1 MCLECNRAAFV
12 ADAALLQLLLLSLL
26 CTVFYFVLFWSL
38 SSNNELQLELRR
50 VFWLHCFFFLLCL
63 IYRIHLTQLS
73 LSLLTIVIYVAHCST
88 ASIPL
93 SRSLSLSV
101 TNSLYC
107 IPTSCTAAM
116 VWTAFLE
123 LSFSLSLA
131 LRLSVRWS
139 SLCWSQWGKHTVGA
153 QWANIY
159 AVSFYY
165 CFHFLASLL
174 FFLSSCR
181 TVSVVIVVFGLFY
194 GFFSLYLRQVQ
205 GCAFVALSAST
216 ASFIKLLI

>member
-1 MCLECNRAAFV
+1 M
-12 ADAALLQLLLLSLL
+12 QLLLLLVSLL

-50 VFWLHCFFFLLCL
+50 VFCLHCFFFLLCL

-93 SRSLSLSV
+93 SRSLSLSESQ
-101 TNSLYC
+101 TR
-107 IPTSCTAAM
+107 CTAFQQVALQR
-116 VWTAFLE
+116 WCGLHFWNCR
-123 LSFSLSLA
+123 SLSLA
-131 LRLSVRWS
+131 LPRPLSVRCS
-139 SLCWSQWGKHTVGA
+139 ALCVDLSGA
-153 QWANIY
+153 NTLSAHSGQIFMLCLFIIVFISWL
-159 AVSFYY
+159 
-165 CFHFLASLL
+165 CC

-181 TVSVVIVVFGLFY
+181 TVAVVIVVSGLFY

>member
-12 ADAALLQLLLLSLL
+12 ADAALLLQLLLLLLCVL

-50 VFWLHCFFFLLCL
+50 VFCLHFCFFFLLCL

-93 SRSLSLSV
+93 SRSLAES
-101 TNSLYC
+101 NSLYC

-116 VWTAFLE
+116 VRTAFLE
-123 LSFSLSLA
+123 LSFSLSRSASASVCA
-131 LRLSVRWS
+131 LLCS

-159 AVSFYY
+159 AVV
-165 CFHFLASLL
+165 LLL
-174 FFLSSCR
+174 FSFFFSLQLQNCCCCCCFWPFLW
-181 TVSVVIVVFGLFY
+181 LFI
-194 GFFSLYLRQVQ
+194 SLYLRQVQ